1 MHPGAFHLDDKET
14 TLPVYDKTRTQ
25 WFNAGEQTPVHEG
38 RYEFRD
44 KYGFLGKPDTIH
56 FRDYTSGHWA
66 GLFGFLGC
74 FEWRGLANKPEVI
87 Q

>member
-1 MHPGAFHLDDKET
+1 MMPGAFNLDDKVT
-14 TLPVYDKTRTQ
+14 PLPIYDQTRTQ
-25 WFNAGEQTPVHEG
+25 WFNAQTEPPVNPG

-44 KYGFLGKPDTIH
+44 KYGFLGQPDKIH
-56 FRDYTSGHWA
+56 FRDYASGHWA

-74 FEWRGLANKPEVI
+74 FEWRGLINKPEVI